1 MPESF
6 MTRKLS
12 YTIKRSR
19 RVAKPRLDHSLN
31 IIKRLKDSFIY
42 LVLYILVL

>member
-6 MTRKLS
+6 MTRSCHILLS
-12 YTIKRSR
+12 VPVGWQSQ
-19 RVAKPRLDHSLN
+19 RLDHSLN